1 MSLVTTRQRPK
12 TQTRGEDTRRRILA
26 AALDIF
32 AAEGY
37 EGASTRHLAERAGV
51 NLPAIQYYFGSKE
64 GLYRAVIGDI
74 VDQTE
79 AHMAPLAPKVSAAI
93 ADQNTQPAELL
104 ELLCEMLESFV
115 ILVTSG
121 PQIESKRLL
130 FARAEVERT
139 AGLDA
144 LHESGMRHMF
154 QPCLGLV
161 SRLFGKPTDDPEMV
175 FRTLALIGQLLMFC
189 HDSTAR
195 MLKTPELDE
204 ASVRTIQRLL
214 REHTQ
219 AIFRTNLSGVKSV

>member
-1 MSLVTTRQRPK
+1 MGR
-12 TQTRGEDTRRRILA
+12 
-26 AALDIF
+26 
-32 AAEGY
+32 
-37 EGASTRHLAERAGV
+37 
-51 NLPAIQYYFGSKE
+51 
-64 GLYRAVIGDI
+64 
-74 VDQTE
+74 TE
-79 AHMAPLAPKVSAAI
+79 EVSAAI
-93 ADQNTQPAELL
+93 ADQNTRPEELL
-104 ELLCEMLESFV
+104 ELLCEMMESFV
-115 ILVTSG
+115 VLVTSG

-161 SRLFGKPTDDPEMV
+161 GRLFGKPTDDPEMV

-219 AIFRTNLSGVKSV
+219 AIFRPNLPGVKSV

>member
-1 MSLVTTRQRPK
+1 MSIVTTRQRPR
-12 TQTRGEDTRRRILA
+12 TQTRGEDTRRRILE

-37 EGASTRHLAERAGV
+37 EGASTRQLAERAGV

-74 VDQTE
+74 VDHTE

-93 ADQNTQPAELL
+93 ANPDVQPEELL
-104 ELLCEMLESFV
+104 ELLCEMMESFV
-115 ILVTSG
+115 VLVTTG
-121 PQIESKRLL
+121 PQIDSKRLL

-139 AGLDA
+139 AGLDT

-154 QPCLGLV
+154 QPCLGLI

-175 FRTLALIGQLLMFC
+175 FRTLALLGQVIMFC
-189 HDSTAR
+189 HDSTSR
-195 MLKTPELDE
+195 VLKTPELDE
-204 ASVRTIQRLL
+204 ASVATIQRLL

-219 AIFRTNLSGVKSV
+219 AIFRMNLSGVKSV